1 MKAFFDFISDF
12 LEEVREEEAKLEAPV
27 VEEPKVAEEPKDQE
41 KESMSVEEFRNFFK
55 FYKELPH
62 QDLAIEQLYATLTG
76 NQKNPSSEW
85 VVTYRTETEE
95 VVERPDKAVVLPVP
109 YYSQRDNYRDAS
121 RTCFSSSCAMALK
134 AVRPKSITG
143 DDDYIRTVFSIGD
156 TTEAW
161 VQVSALAD
169 YGVESIFIQDG
180 TADRL
185 KQHLDRGIPVPCGIL
200 HQGPAS
206 APSGGGHWITVIGYE
221 DDPAYNGGGYFL
233 VNDPWGELQH
243 STGQYISE
251 DGGGLKY
258 SYALMKA
265 RWTVEGN
272 DGWCIGIKSE
282 KESPLPA
289 PTPAPHPPYEVTDY
303 LTKSDLAHIWN
314 CAESLIKDWEIQE
327 MNDCLRRYDITTP
340 ERIRHFMSQTAHES
354 GGGKWTK
361 ELSDG
366 KYLEGRTDIGN
377 TQPGDGPKYKG
388 AGYLQ
393 LTGRANY
400 AMLESYV
407 NDPRVM
413 EGVDYVAATYPFTSA
428 GTWWTHNRM
437 NELID
442 GGAGVEEVTRRVNGG
457 YNGLDSRYEYYERCQ
472 EVI

>member
-12 LEEVREEEAKLEAPV
+12 LEEVREEEAKLQAPA

-55 FYKELPH
+55 FYAELPH

-95 VVERPDKAVVLPVP
+95 VVERPDGAVVLPVP

-161 VQVSALAD
+161 VQVAALAD

-180 TADRL
+180 NFDRL
-185 KQHLDRGIPVPCGIL
+185 KQQLDRGVPVPVVFCTKAL
-200 HQGPAS
+200 LLLPLVV
-206 APSGGGHWITVIGYE
+206 VIGSLLLVMRTH
-221 DDPAYNGGGYFL
+221 PYNGGGGYFL

-251 DGGGLKY
+251 DGAGLKY
-258 SYALMKA
+258 SYALMEA

-272 DGWCIGIKSE
+272 DGWCIGIKSD
-282 KESPLPA
+282 KQSALPA
-289 PTPAPHPPYEVTDY
+289 PVVLPPHRN
-303 LTKSDLAHIWN
+303 L
-314 CAESLIKDWEIQE
+314 SL
-327 MNDCLRRYDITTP
+327 
-340 ERIRHFMSQTAHES
+340 
-354 GGGKWTK
+354 
-361 ELSDG
+361 
-366 KYLEGRTDIGN
+366 
-377 TQPGDGPKYKG
+377 
-388 AGYLQ
+388 
-393 LTGRANY
+393 
-400 AMLESYV
+400 
-407 NDPRVM
+407 
-413 EGVDYVAATYPFTSA
+413 
-428 GTWWTHNRM
+428 
-437 NELID
+437 
-442 GGAGVEEVTRRVNGG
+442 
-457 YNGLDSRYEYYERCQ
+457 
-472 EVI
+472 